1 MTAVVG
7 LLTVHLFLPDNQS
20 LKEKR
25 MVLNALK
32 DGLRR
37 QFNISVGELD
47 GTDSWQRAVLGVAG
61 IGADRRYVNGQLSR
75 VVEWVE
81 RQRAVEVTDYELA
94 WW

>member
-1 MTAVVG
+1 MSAVVG
-7 LLTVHLFLPDNQS
+7 MLTLHLYLPDNQS

-37 QFNISVGELD
+37 HFNISVGELD
-47 GTDSWQRAVLGVAG
+47 GTDSWQRTVLGIVG
-61 IGADRRYVNGQLSR
+61 IGADRRYVNGQLSQ
-75 VVEWVE
+75 VMEWTQ
-81 RQRAVEVTDYELA
+81 RQRAVELTDYELT